1 MVEKEKVISLSKP
14 EETKCRKSKLV
25 LDSRYQKYV
34 SDEFKDFLKVNA
46 INKRNIISKTFGSN
60 KGKSKE
66 FGEFQFVV
74 NGFNSSGL
82 RLYISGFGV
91 LVVCDSMKEHRVVP
105 VFCNSSSYL
114 EHP

>member
-14 EETKCRKSKLV
+14 EETKCRKSKL
-25 LDSRYQKYV
+25 LDSRYQKHV

-46 INKRNIISKTFGSN
+46 INKRNIINKKFGSN

-74 NGFNSSGL
+74 NGLNSSGL

-91 LVVCDSMKEHRVVP
+91 PVVCDSMKGHRVVP
-105 VFCNSSSYL
+105 VFCNSMKG
-114 EHP
+114 HRVD